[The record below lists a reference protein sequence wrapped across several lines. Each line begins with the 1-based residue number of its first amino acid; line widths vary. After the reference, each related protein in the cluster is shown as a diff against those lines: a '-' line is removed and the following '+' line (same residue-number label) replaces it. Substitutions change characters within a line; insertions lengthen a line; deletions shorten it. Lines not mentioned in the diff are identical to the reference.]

1 MDYSRD
7 NLQMSFSWSCLP
19 LSWSLKI
26 LECNRSSL
34 VANSLQLRFMMFY
47 RISDSSNLSFNIF
60 LNSLNVTRKKISLG
74 LFPFHIVVLL
84 YSTKV
89 SILLACSWECWC
101 QHWQCSL
108 EPILTSTG
116 PVLMFLLQIPWWKIF
131 LSTVKSFLWTWYSA
145 IKNW

>member
-7 NLQMSFSWSCLP
+7 NLQMSFSWSFLP

-26 LECNRSSL
+26 LKCNRSSL
-34 VANSLQLRFMMFY
+34 VANSLQLHFMMFY

-60 LNSLNVTRKKISLG
+60 LNSLDVARKKFSLG
-74 LFPFHIVVLL
+74 LFPFHVVVLL

-89 SILLACSWECWC
+89 AILLACSREYWC
-101 QHWQCSL
+101 QHWRCNL
-108 EPILTSTG
+108 EHILTSTG
-116 PVLMFLLQIPWWKIF
+116 PVLLFLLQIPWWKIF
-131 LSTVKSFLWTWYSA
+131 LTTVKSFLWTWYSA